1 MLTEVIKI
9 NPEGY
14 ETGQLKGA
22 AEVLSKGGLVV
33 FPTETV
39 YGIGANA
46 DIPETVAKLVEIK
59 KSPAG
64 RFFTFHIADIDKIYK
79 YVNKVPRLAHRLM
92 RHFWPGP
99 LTLVLPTQDT
109 QWRGLRLPE
118 HNVARDLIR
127 LANVPVIAPSAN
139 LAGHPPPRNIENIVK
154 VFDNKVDI
162 IIDSGIVK
170 YGQPSTVVKIK
181 ADNQW
186 ELLREGVIEKESIKK
201 LDYKMILFVCTG
213 NICRSPMAVGLFKK
227 MLAEKLGIE
236 ESQLESKGYKIISGG
251 TASIYNAPASENA
264 ITIMKE
270 LGSDISEH
278 LSQPVT
284 LTQIEEAD
292 QVYVMTQGHFTT
304 LKEWTPDA
312 TDKMSLLNPSN
323 EDIQDPIGSGF
334 DVYRQCVLKLKH
346 SLEVILDK
354 I

>member
-1 MLTEVIKI
+1 M
-9 NPEGY
+9 
-14 ETGQLKGA
+14 
-22 AEVLSKGGLVV
+22 
-33 FPTETV
+33 
-39 YGIGANA
+39 
-46 DIPETVAKLVEIK
+46 
-59 KSPAG
+59 
-64 RFFTFHIADIDKIYK
+64 
-79 YVNKVPRLAHRLM
+79 
-92 RHFWPGP
+92 
-99 LTLVLPTQDT
+99 
-109 QWRGLRLPE
+109 PE

-312 TDKMSLLNPSN
+312 TDKMSLLNPAN
-323 EDIQDPIGSGF
+323 EDIQDPIGSGL